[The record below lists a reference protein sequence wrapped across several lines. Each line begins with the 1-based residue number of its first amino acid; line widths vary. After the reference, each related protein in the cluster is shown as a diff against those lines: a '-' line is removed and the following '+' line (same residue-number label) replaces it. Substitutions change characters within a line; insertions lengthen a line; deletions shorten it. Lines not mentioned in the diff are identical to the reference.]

1 MQDHGTALTALI
13 AGSGSSDLQ
22 AALVGAAGGFPFRT
36 EFSLAPLIDFW
47 IRASDDASPARAAI
61 ARLVAEQINKAPDLA
76 RSITDAGVLERH
88 RDLVDVL
95 MSAEFAPAL
104 WEQGYGAAMIPF
116 QLRGFYATPP
126 MRRDLMHDDGR
137 LKGHINLDE
146 TFVAAI
152 RRGYAYALVLQR
164 LYGLAVDL
172 EYPLILTVSDR
183 DTGLDRHF
191 RLLFDWQ
198 FVDVEARGALPAL
211 PDDARQHLQA
221 RLLDAP
227 YLETLL
233 PPDRFVLSGVT
244 FLKTIE
250 VTDQEVLSALKR
262 DLIDRESIVSQ
273 TRFAGL
279 QERLRTLFRRPELR
293 LGLAAIDGKRV
304 LILNYGARIEHACI
318 FADSVHHR
326 TAEFAGSIY
335 ERAVTSGRPVIVDDL
350 AGFAGRTAIEDQL
363 VASGLRAFV
372 CAPLHYQDR
381 VIGTLELG
389 SPRPDDLDAS
399 HLPKL
404 HEVLPLFSMAV
415 QRSMEELNARIQTQ
429 IKERFT
435 AIHPVVE
442 WRFRK
447 AVLDGLERAGDP
459 AAAELEPIVFET
471 VHPLYALSDIRG
483 SSVQRALAI
492 QADLL
497 TQLRLGREVVEA
509 AYQARRLPALDHLRY
524 RIEQHAE
531 QIREH
536 LAAGDEVGIVT
547 FLRAEVEPL
556 LERLASFGETVATR
570 GAAYRHAL
578 DPQVGTVYRQR
589 KIFEDSVTRLN
600 EAISAYLELEE
611 QAAQSIFPHYFE
623 KQKTDGVDHQIYV
636 GGSLVEDG
644 GFDPLYLKSLR
655 LWQLMVVCGIA
666 ARADRLAG
674 ELPLPLQATHLV
686 LVQHAPLSI
695 RFRFDEKRF
704 DVDGAYDI
712 RYEIVKKRIDK
723 ALIKGTTERVTQPG
737 KIAIVYGQPAEAQEY
752 RGYLEY
758 LRHLGYIA
766 AEVEELELEELQGVH
781 GLRALR
787 VTVALRDSLD
797 GRPLAAEAARASR

>member
-1 MQDHGTALTALI
+1 MKEQGNALMT
-13 AGSGSSDLQ
+13 GSGSVDLQ
-22 AALVGAAGGFPFRT
+22 AALAGGGVGFPFRT
-36 EFSLAPLIDFW
+36 EFSLGPLIDFW
-47 IRASDDASPARAAI
+47 LRAGDDESPACAAL
-61 ARLVAEQINKAPDLA
+61 ARLVGEQIQKAPGLA
-76 RSITDAGVLERH
+76 CPITDPAVLEKH
-88 RDLVDVL
+88 GDLVDLL
-95 MSAEFAPAL
+95 MSAEFPAAL
-104 WEQGYGAAMIPF
+104 WDQAHGAALIPF
-116 QLRGFYATPP
+116 QLRGFYATPA
-126 MRRDLMHDDGR
+126 MRRELMHDDGR
-137 LKGHINLDE
+137 LKGRINGDE
-146 TFVAAI
+146 ALVSAL
-152 RRGYAYALVLQR
+152 RRGYAYALVLRR
-164 LYGLAVDL
+164 LYDLDVNL
-172 EYPLILTVSDR
+172 EYPLVLTVPDGE
-183 DTGLDRHF
+183 TGLDRHF

-198 FVDVEARGALPAL
+198 FVKVEARGTLPSL
-211 PDDARQHLQA
+211 PDDVREHLQA
-221 RLLDAP
+221 NLLDAG
-227 YLETLL
+227 YLEKIL
-233 PPDRFVLSGVT
+233 PPDRFVLRGVT
-244 FLKTIE
+244 FLKAIE

-262 DLIDRESIVSQ
+262 DLIDRESIVSG
-273 TRFAGL
+273 TRFVAL

-293 LGLAAIDGKRV
+293 LGLAAIEGDRV
-304 LILNYGARIEHACI
+304 LLLNHGGRMQHACI

-326 TAEFAGSIY
+326 TKEFAGTVY
-335 ERAVTSGRPVIVDDL
+335 ERAVKSGRPIIVDDL
-350 AGFAGRTAIEDQL
+350 AGLDRRTAIEDKM
-363 VASGLRAFV
+363 VANGLRSFV
-372 CAPLHYQDR
+372 CAPLHYQNR

-389 SPRPDDLDAS
+389 SPRRGDLDAS

-415 QRSMEELNARIQTQ
+415 QRSMDEFNARIQTQ

-459 AAAELEPIVFET
+459 AAAELESIVFER
-471 VHPLYALSDIRG
+471 VQPLYALSDIRG
-483 SSVQRALAI
+483 SSTLRARAI

-497 TQLRLGREVVEA
+497 TQLRLAREVVVA
-509 AYQARRLPALDHLRY
+509 AYEARCLPALDQLRY
-524 RIEQHAE
+524 RIDQHAE
-531 QIREH
+531 QIHDH

-547 FLRAEVEPL
+547 FLRAEVETL
-556 LERLASFGETVATR
+556 LERLGSFDPAVASRV
-570 GAAYRHAL
+570 AAYRDAL
-578 DPQVGTVYRQR
+578 DPRVGTVYRER
-589 KIFEDSVTRLN
+589 KIVEESVTRLT

-611 QAAQSIFPHYFE
+611 QAAQSIFPHLFE

-636 GGSLVEDG
+636 GGSLVEGDD
-644 GFDPLYLKSLR
+644 FDPLYLKSLR

-666 ARADRLAG
+666 ARADRLGA

-737 KIAIVYGQPAEAQEY
+737 QIAIVYGQPAEAQEY

-758 LRHLGYIA
+758 LRDLGYISG
-766 AEVEELELEELQGVH
+766 EVEELELEELQGVH

-797 GRPLAAEAARASR
+797 GRPLAAAARAAR

>member
-1 MQDHGTALTALI
+1 MQAQGNTLTTGCGVDAR
-13 AGSGSSDLQ
+13 AGD
-22 AALVGAAGGFPFRT
+22 AGGFPFRT
-36 EFSLAPLIDFW
+36 ELSLRPLIDFW
-47 IRASDDASPARAAI
+47 TRARDDVSPARAAI
-61 ARLVAEQINKAPDLA
+61 ARLVGEQIQQAPGLADPITDLA
-76 RSITDAGVLERH
+76 ILERH
-88 RDLVDVL
+88 RDLVDLL
-95 MSAEFAPAL
+95 MSAEFPLAL
-104 WEQGYGAAMIPF
+104 WEQAHGAAMLPF
-116 QLRGFYATPP
+116 HFQAVYATPS
-126 MRRDLMHDDGR
+126 MRRDLMLDDGR
-137 LKGHINLDE
+137 LRGHFNAGAPLVD
-146 TFVAAI
+146 AL
-152 RRGYAYALVLQR
+152 RRAHAYALVLQR
-164 LYGLAVDL
+164 LYGLGVQLD
-172 EYPLILTVSDR
+172 YPAILTVADS

-191 RLLFDWQ
+191 RLLFDGQ
-198 FVDVEARGALPAL
+198 FVEVEAVGPLPPLPADVRERL
-211 PDDARQHLQA
+211 RAD
-221 RLLDAP
+221 LLDGV
-227 YLETLL
+227 YLEKVL
-233 PPDRFVLSGVT
+233 PPDRFVLRGVS
-244 FLKTIE
+244 FLKAIE

-273 TRFAGL
+273 ARFAGL
-279 QERLRTLFRRPELR
+279 QDRLRTLFRRPELR
-293 LGLAAIDGKRV
+293 LSLAALDGERV
-304 LILNYGARIEHACI
+304 LILNSGARIEHACI

-326 TAEFAGSIY
+326 MKEFAGTVY
-335 ERAVTSGRPVIVDDL
+335 DRAVQSGRPLLVDDL
-350 AGFAGRTAIEDQL
+350 AELEGRTCIEDQMVAGGMRTL
-363 VASGLRAFV
+363 VV
-372 CAPLHYQDR
+372 APLHYQGR
-381 VIGTLELG
+381 VIGTLDLD
-389 SPRPDDLDAS
+389 SPRPGDLDAS

-404 HEVLPLFSMAV
+404 HEVLPLFAMAV

-459 AAAELEPIVFET
+459 AAAELEPIVFES

-483 SSVQRALAI
+483 SSTQRARAI

-497 TQLRLGREVVEA
+497 THLELARGVVEA
-509 AYQARRLPALDHLRY
+509 AYQARRLPALDQLRY
-524 RIEQHAE
+524 RVEQHAE

-547 FLRAEVEPL
+547 FLHAEIETL
-556 LERLASFGETVATR
+556 LDRLASFGEPVAAR
-570 GAAYRHAL
+570 VAAYRDAL
-578 DPQVGTVYRQR
+578 DPRLGTVYRQR
-589 KIFEDSVTRLN
+589 KIFEESMTRLT

-611 QAAQSIFPHYFE
+611 QAAQAIFPHYFE
-623 KQKTDGVDHQIYV
+623 KQKTDGVDHQVYV
-636 GGSLVEDG
+636 GASLVEDG

-666 ARADRLAG
+666 ARTERLAG

-723 ALIKGTTERVTQPG
+723 AVIKGTTERVTQPG
-737 KIAIVYGQPAEAQEY
+737 RIAIVYGQPAEALEY

-766 AEVEELELEELQGVH
+766 GGVEELELEELQGVH

-797 GRPLAAEAARASR
+797 GRPLAADAAARVASR